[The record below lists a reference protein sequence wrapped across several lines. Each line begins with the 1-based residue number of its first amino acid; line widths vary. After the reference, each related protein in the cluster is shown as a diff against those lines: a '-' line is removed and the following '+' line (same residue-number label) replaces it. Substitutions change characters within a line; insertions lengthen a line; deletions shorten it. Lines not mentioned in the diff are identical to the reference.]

1 MALFTS
7 DLARNFAIGFVL
19 GALAISFQMAPDMW
33 LNAMPDAVAGV
44 LR

>member
-1 MALFTS
+1 MSLLTS
-7 DLARNFAIGFVL
+7 DLAKNFAIGFVV

-33 LNAMPDAVAGV
+33 LNVIPDAVAKV

>member
-33 LNAMPDAVAGV
+33 LNAMPDAVVGV